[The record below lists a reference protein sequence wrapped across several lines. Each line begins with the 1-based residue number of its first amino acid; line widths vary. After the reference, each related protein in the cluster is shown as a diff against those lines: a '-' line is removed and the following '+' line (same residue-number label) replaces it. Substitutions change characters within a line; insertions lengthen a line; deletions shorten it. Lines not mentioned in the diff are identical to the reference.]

1 MTADASISS
10 IRAVGSSTSPGSG
23 RGQRVG
29 DALETTANVTSA
41 SAPSG
46 TEQKPEL
53 PELVSRLN
61 DAFQM
66 SKRALQFHVDTDS
79 GRTVITVIDQETE
92 EIIRQIPP
100 EELLAIVNQLDHGRG
115 LIVRGRA

>member
-1 MTADASISS
+1 MTPDASITP
-10 IRAVGSSTSPGSG
+10 IRAVGSTTA
-23 RGQRVG
+23 RGPAEGQHVS
-29 DALETTANVTSA
+29 DALEKAPDAA
-41 SAPSG
+41 SESSRPSV
-46 TEQKPEL
+46 ERKLDL

-61 DAFQM
+61 DALQM

-100 EELLAIVNQLDHGRG
+100 EELLSIVNYLDQGRG
-115 LIVRGRA
+115 LIVRGQA